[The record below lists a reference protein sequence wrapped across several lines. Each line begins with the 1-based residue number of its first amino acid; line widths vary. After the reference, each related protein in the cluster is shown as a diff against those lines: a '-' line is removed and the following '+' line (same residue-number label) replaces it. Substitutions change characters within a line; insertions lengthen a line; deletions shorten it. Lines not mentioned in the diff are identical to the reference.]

1 MIEIDD
7 VRAAARRIAPYVVRT
22 PVLRREIRAATE
34 LFLKAENLQAIGVF
48 KIRGAFNRML
58 QLPVGCP
65 GVVAH
70 SSGNHARAVAH
81 AGRKLG
87 IAATVVM
94 PSDAPARKR
103 SAVEAEGA
111 RIVTV
116 GPDSEERRVRA
127 LAIASE
133 EGLVL
138 IPPYD
143 DPEVAAGQGTAALE
157 LIEDAGPIDRFYC
170 PVSGGGLIAGCA
182 TALSALGETEVIG
195 VEPESGDDTRRS
207 LDAGKRI
214 TLPPPET
221 IADGL
226 RVRVPGERVWP
237 MIQALVDR
245 VESVTD
251 DELRAAMAY
260 ALYELRLVLEP
271 SGAASLAAALREG
284 KGRCGVLLSGGNVEP
299 DLLAEVARLGH
310 PSFP

>member
-1 MIEIDD
+1 MIDIDD

-22 PVLRREIRAATE
+22 PVLRREIRTATE

-58 QLPVGCP
+58 QLPKGCR

-103 SAVEAEGA
+103 AAVEAEGA
-111 RIVTV
+111 RVVPV
-116 GPDSEERRVRA
+116 GPDSEERRMRA

-138 IPPYD
+138 VPPYD

-157 LIEDAGPIDRFYC
+157 LIEDAGPLDRFYC

-271 SGAASLAAALREG
+271 SGAAALAAALREG

-299 DLLAEVARLGH
+299 DLLAEVARLGQ
-310 PSFP
+310 PAFP